1 MPYPTQPGLSL
12 TVLSATSFLATIAG
26 ADGGTTNTVYV
37 RRIGQAGADLV
48 GGSIVG
54 NGLLTIS
61 GLAANAGYLVW
72 LVSDNGTSKSLP
84 ALAAVSLAQSDTISG
99 AIVAL
104 FRSDPALATLCPQLF
119 AQEVPERDAQGQLL
133 QVPFG
138 VVQVPD
144 EVPEWNFENQYHETT
159 QAKILLYGR
168 TLADADRMAAAFKQ
182 SYDWHALP
190 FATVRSIQMM
200 RTRSAFTADTVVDD
214 AGNRVWERALEYQ
227 VMATRSQ

>member
-1 MPYPTQPGLSL
+1 MPYPTQPGLTL
-12 TVLSATSFLATIAG
+12 TVLSSTSFQATIAG

-37 RRIGQAGADLV
+37 RRIGQPGADLV

-54 NGLLTIS
+54 NGSLIVT
-61 GLAANAGYLVW
+61 GLAANAGYLAWV
-72 LVSDNGTSKSLP
+72 VSDDGASKSLP
-84 ALAAVSLAQSDTISG
+84 AIGAVSLAQSDTVSG

-104 FRSDPALATLCPQLF
+104 FRADPAIATVCPQLF
-119 AQEVPERDAQGQLL
+119 AQEVPERDSQGKAL

-144 EVPEWNFENQYHETT
+144 EVPEWNFEGNYHEVA
-159 QAKILLYGR
+159 QARILLYGR

-182 SYDWHALP
+182 SYDWQALP